1 MDAQIDGR
9 LFAFA
14 DGAIRVQIVRK
25 CVWDQMRGHPG
36 DSYFLSRRAADALAA
51 DLSSFAEFPALRG
64 LAAFFTEG
72 LFFTDG
78 RLFAGFTFAD
88 LADFFAIVARN

>member
-64 LAAFFTEG
+64 LAAFFT
-72 LFFTDG
+72 DG
-78 RLFAGFTFAD
+78 RLFAGFTFGD